1 MTVPLHGCSPADK
14 PDGSGTVSGL
24 EKLLRAVSV
33 ATMLMTVPQVLN
45 IWIGHDAGA
54 VSLVAWASYLGAACL
69 WFVYGLRKKDKT
81 IYLPCV
87 GWILLDTAVVIGVI
101 VYS

>member
-1 MTVPLHGCSPADK
+1 VTVPLHGCAPADR
-14 PDGSGTVSGL
+14 PYGAAAVGGL
-24 EKLLRAVSV
+24 ETVLRAVSV
-33 ATMLMTVPQVLN
+33 ATMLMTVPQVLK
-45 IWIGHDAGA
+45 IWVGHDAGA
-54 VSLVAWASYLGAACL
+54 VSLVAWVSYLVAACL

-87 GWILLDTAVVIGVI
+87 GWILLDTAVVVGVI

>member
-1 MTVPLHGCSPADK
+1 MTVPLHGCSPVDK
-14 PDGSGTVSGL
+14 PDGSAPVSGL
-24 EKLLRAVSV
+24 EKVLRAVSV
-33 ATMLMTVPQVLN
+33 ATMLMTVPQVLT
-45 IWIGHDAGA
+45 IWIGHNAGA
-54 VSLVAWASYLGAACL
+54 VSLVAWASYLVAACL
-69 WFVYGLRKKDKT
+69 WFVYGLRRKDRT

>member
-1 MTVPLHGCSPADK
+1 MTVPIHGCAPAGK
-14 PDGSGTVSGL
+14 PDGAAAVGGL
-24 EKLLRAVSV
+24 EKVLRAVSV
-33 ATMLMTVPQVLN
+33 ATMLMTVPQVLK
-45 IWIGHDAGA
+45 IWVGHDAGA
-54 VSLVAWASYLGAACL
+54 VSLVAWASYLIAACL
-69 WFVYGLRKKDKT
+69 GLVYGLRKKDKT